1 MNEYL
6 GVSISMQVHAQR
18 GLAFEVLLVVH
29 SRFLDAIHPQ
39 STRVRA
45 MKLLLVFISSS
56 SLLVL
61 TSPLSEMLQ
70 LFDLCYTPPN
80 WQFHYKQKVF
90 YADQGVI
97 TSKIREEES

>member
-1 MNEYL
+1 MPGAGWLFKFCLLYTL
-6 GVSISMQVHAQR
+6 VSSTLYILRALTASQR
-18 GLAFEVLLVVH
+18 VLT
-29 SRFLDAIHPQ
+29 I
-39 STRVRA
+39 
-45 MKLLLVFISSS
+45 KLLVFISSS